1 MPVGWFAAALLL
13 MALGL
18 LGAVVPF
25 LPGLPLVL
33 AGIYVY
39 ALGTGLSAGIGL
51 GHLIL
56 YTLVGGAAIVLT
68 TLANALGSRVAGGSR
83 AGMLGASV
91 GLVVGLLLGGPVGLL
106 LGPFIGAV
114 AFELLARRPARSAL
128 RSGVGATLGLL
139 VGRLLELTIGIG
151 LIASFVAEVLSA
163 GGLRAS

>member
-33 AGIYVY
+33 AGVYVY
-39 ALGTGLSAGIGL
+39 ALGTGLNAGVGL
-51 GHLIL
+51 GHLIV
-56 YTLVGGAAIVLT
+56 YTLVGGAAIVLS

-83 AGMLGASV
+83 AGMLGAGV
-91 GLVVGLLLGGPVGLL
+91 GLIIGLLLGGPFGLL

-114 AFELLARRPARSAL
+114 AFELLARRPARTAL

-139 VGRLLELTIGIG
+139 AGRLLELTIGIG
-151 LIASFVAEVLSA
+151 LIASFVAAVVSA
-163 GGLRAS
+163 GGLRAT